1 MFLKQCENLL
11 PKKRT
16 DGVALKTSVFEKQLS
31 GLRGFRKL
39 PIFSKFILGAL
50 AVLYFSAYQPILTV
64 PPLGQMPV
72 YAAETQEQDISAG
85 ALSQPFALP
94 HPGYITTHFSSFH
107 PGIDIATG
115 LGMPIHPIA
124 DGKVIKVV
132 FGFIDL
138 GHYVTVEHAQGFQ
151 STYGHMGNIFV
162 KVGDNVTQSS
172 ILGEV
177 GLTGHTT
184 GPHTHLEITH
194 NGQYVDPEKLL
205 PVLPDWPESA
215 GEGPHGQGDVTI
227 TPTPTPTPTPAVT
240 LQKITENTAKAEII
254 NLKTL
259 IRPQVKT
266 EPFPTVNGGI
276 SPKEKVLFSDY
287 FTF

>member
-11 PKKRT
+11 PKERT
-16 DGVALKTSVFEKQLS
+16 DGVAPKTSASQKQLS

-39 PIFSKFILGAL
+39 PIFNRFVIGAL
-50 AVLYFSAYQPILTV
+50 TVLYFSAYQPTLAV
-64 PPLGQMPV
+64 PPLRQMPV
-72 YAAETQEQDISAG
+72 YAAGTQKQDIDAG
-85 ALSQPFALP
+85 VLSQPFTLP
-94 HPGYITTHFSSFH
+94 HPGYITTHFSAWH

-115 LGMPIHPIA
+115 LGMPIHPVA
-124 DGKVIKVV
+124 SGKVIKVV

-138 GHYVTVEHAQGFQ
+138 GHYVVVEHAQGFQ
-151 STYGHMGNIFV
+151 STYGHMGNVFV
-162 KVGDNVTQSS
+162 KVGDDVTQSS

-184 GPHTHLEITH
+184 GPHTHLEITY

-205 PVLPDWPESA
+205 PPLPDWPESA
-215 GEGPHGQGDVTI
+215 GVGPHGQGDVTL
-227 TPTPTPTPTPAVT
+227 TPTPTPIPTPTITPQEITRNAVK
-240 LQKITENTAKAEII
+240 LDII

-259 IRPQVKT
+259 AQPQVKM
-266 EPFPTVNGGI
+266 
-276 SPKEKVLFSDY
+276 KENPLSNY